1 MVFPNAAKIPFIW
14 TNQDTGNAIIASILP
29 VGIGTSIIFSAAE
42 DGNLTE
48 YFRQSRKPSWGTANS
63 GVHAACAFATLSPLG
78 YASYRIFKNT
88 AGAMTDKSKLA
99 LTLYGSCMAISIF
112 SGYVNLRK
120 NYQMDAYSKLAIA
133 GSAIAFA
140 LAFREVDSTAFMYS
154 VPFVAW
160 SIFSGLYHFNLYTL
174 NAGKRE

>member
-14 TNQDTGNAIIASILP
+14 TNQDTGNAIIAS
-29 VGIGTSIIFSAAE
+29 V
-42 DGNLTE
+42 
-48 YFRQSRKPSWGTANS
+48 QSRKPSWGTANS

-140 LAFREVDSTAFMYS
+140 LAFREVDSTAFM
-154 VPFVAW
+154 
-160 SIFSGLYHFNLYTL
+160 
-174 NAGKRE
+174 

>member
-1 MVFPNAAKIPFIW
+1 MPFMNAAKIPFIW
-14 TNQDTGNAIIASILP
+14 TNQDTGNAIIASVLP

-88 AGAMTDKSKLA
+88 AGAMTDKSQLA
-99 LTLYGSCMAISIF
+99 LALYGSCMAVSIL
-112 SGYVNLRK
+112 SGYFNLRK
-120 NYQMDAYSKLAIA
+120 NYQMDAYTKLGIA

-140 LAFREVDSTAFMYS
+140 LAFREVDSTAFLYS
-154 VPFVAW
+154 VPFVGW
-160 SIFSGLYHFNLYTL
+160 SIFSGLYHYNLYKL
-174 NAGKRE
+174 NAGKQD